1 MTAPA
6 AQRKVWVRRP
16 GASATLVS
24 FSETDVVDDVR
35 EMLLRKYG
43 NSLGRVY
50 DAPDVTLRLSPREAH
65 QGERTLGP
73 DELMTRT
80 LDVYYPGGQT
90 IDEALVIDVPI
101 RRPTPN
107 ASPRGGP
114 PHAYHLASVHREH
127 AAAHRDRDLRGG
139 DYSSHSPIAP
149 DYFGPGVV
157 PDYYNHGALTAE
169 SEYPTASLAHES
181 TMAGVGAGSGSGGSG
196 GAGARSAGS
205 QHLYPPSP
213 GHLHPTHK
221 GSLLRSPPGGAGS
234 GVSAASL
241 QDGGGSGGAGGSG
254 GGSGGSAGNSPLNH
268 PHSITILA
276 TGQAPTIPS
285 LPSPGGSSRRSHK
298 ERPKI
303 HRQFSSVPDDGSGIG
318 REGSSPQT
326 NGASNS
332 GVSAQKGLTAS
343 GLKIP
348 IAAPLPGKSGSGR
361 GSIADSLHQKAKGGA
376 GDGGAGGS
384 SSGGGSAE
392 KDGGGGGGGGGKNGV
407 LLNGS
412 VNGGSNNAGAARAV
426 ASPPR
431 PMSPMRGKR
440 AKKSARPLNNGN
452 SIVNDSNK
460 TANDD
465 SQNTVQLGPLTVPP
479 INVLIVE
486 DNIINLKLLEAFV
499 KRLKVR
505 WQTAMNG
512 RDAVAK
518 WRTGGFHLV
527 LMDIQLPLMSGLDAT
542 REIRRLE
549 RVNSIGVFAST
560 PSDSIGVGRDPQSDK
575 LANLALFKSPVI
587 IVALTASSLQ
597 SDRNDALAAGC
608 NDFLTKPVNF
618 VWLEKKIME
627 WGCMQALIDFDGW
640 RKWKEQKLPTQG
652 SSQPAHSVGNH
663 NGGSGS
669 GGGSGAS
676 NGNGRDNTASS
687 DATPSKKSKRF
698 SGHVKRPSMSS
709 LTKGESSETTNTVS
723 SAESPGPGHTRTNSG
738 SVAAGSAGRS
748 PLSKPSISERLAAA
762 SAAVEMDNA
771 AREQDASEEK
781 EKEKK

>member
-1 MTAPA
+1 MATPA

-16 GASATLVS
+16 GASATLVA
-24 FSETDVVDDVR
+24 FNETDVVDDVR

-101 RRPTPN
+101 RRVTPN

-114 PHAYHLASVHREH
+114 PHAYHLGSVHSNTH
-127 AAAHRDRDLRGG
+127 AHSHR
-139 DYSSHSPIAP
+139 DYSSHSAAAP

-169 SEYPTASLAHES
+169 SEYSNATLAPDAGIAGGGGGRAAS
-181 TMAGVGAGSGSGGSG
+181 
-196 GAGARSAGS
+196 S
-205 QHLYPPSP
+205 QHLHPPSP
-213 GHLHPTHK
+213 GHLHPSHK
-221 GSLLRSPPGGAGS
+221 GSIRSPTGGAVGGAGQ
-234 GVSAASL
+234 SL
-241 QDGGGSGGAGGSG
+241 QGGGG
-254 GGSGGSAGNSPLNH
+254 GGGGGSAGNSPLNH
-268 PHSITILA
+268 PHSISILA
-276 TGQAPTIPS
+276 TGQAPPLPN

-303 HRQFSSVPDDGSGIG
+303 HRQLSSVPDDISGSGQ
-318 REGSSPQT
+318 GSSSQI
-326 NGASNS
+326 NGSS
-332 GVSAQKGLTAS
+332 GGVSGQKGLNAS

-348 IAAPLPGKSGSGR
+348 IAAPIAGKPGAGR
-361 GSIADSLHQKAKGGA
+361 GSIADGLSQKTKGA
-376 GDGGAGGS
+376 GD
-384 SSGGGSAE
+384 
-392 KDGGGGGGGGGKNGV
+392 KDGADKDSGKNGV
-407 LLNGS
+407 NGS
-412 VNGGSNNAGAARAV
+412 TNGNSNAASARSV

-440 AKKSARPLNNGN
+440 AKKSARSLNNGN
-452 SIVNDSNK
+452 SNGNSN
-460 TANDD
+460 ANDD
-465 SQNTVQLGPLTVPP
+465 TRNNTVQLGPLTVPP

-575 LANLALFKSPVI
+575 LANMALFKSPVI

-608 NDFLTKPVNF
+608 NDFLTKV
-618 VWLEKKIME
+618 
-627 WGCMQALIDFDGW
+627 
-640 RKWKEQKLPTQG
+640 RPT
-652 SSQPAHSVGNH
+652 SPLFILANV
-663 NGGSGS
+663 
-669 GGGSGAS
+669 
-676 NGNGRDNTASS
+676 
-687 DATPSKKSKRF
+687 
-698 SGHVKRPSMSS
+698 S
-709 LTKGESSETTNTVS
+709 LTV
-723 SAESPGPGHTRTNSG
+723 
-738 SVAAGSAGRS
+738 
-748 PLSKPSISERLAAA
+748 
-762 SAAVEMDNA
+762 
-771 AREQDASEEK
+771 
-781 EKEKK
+781 

>member
-1 MTAPA
+1 MATPA

-16 GASATLVS
+16 GASATLVA
-24 FSETDVVDDVR
+24 FNETDVVDDVR

-90 IDEALVIDVPI
+90 IEEALVIDVPI
-101 RRPTPN
+101 RRVTPN

-114 PHAYHLASVHREH
+114 PHAYHLASVHHDRGIGGGRGGVD
-127 AAAHRDRDLRGG
+127 HRG
-139 DYSSHSPIAP
+139 DYSSHSALAP
-149 DYFGPGVV
+149 DYFGPSVV

-169 SEYPTASLAHES
+169 SEYSQATLAPES
-181 TMAGVGAGSGSGGSG
+181 ALTGPG
-196 GAGARSAGS
+196 GARGGGGGGAGS

-213 GHLHPTHK
+213 GHLHPTHT
-221 GSLLRSPPGGAGS
+221 GGIIRSPTGGAGS

-241 QDGGGSGGAGGSG
+241 QGGAGGVGGAG
-254 GGSGGSAGNSPLNH
+254 GGGGGGGSAGNSPLNH
-268 PHSITILA
+268 PHSISILA
-276 TGQAPTIPS
+276 TGQAPPLPN
-285 LPSPGGSSRRSHK
+285 LPSPGGGSSRRSHK

-303 HRQFSSVPDDGSGIG
+303 HRQLSSVPDDGTGSG
-318 REGSSPQT
+318 REGSLPQI
-326 NGASNS
+326 NGS
-332 GVSAQKGLTAS
+332 SANGIPGQQGLTAS
-343 GLKIP
+343 GIKIP
-348 IAAPLPGKSGSGR
+348 VAAPLPGKGGSGR
-361 GSIADSLHQKAKGGA
+361 SSIADGLNQKIKGTPS
-376 GDGGAGGS
+376 DP
-384 SSGGGSAE
+384 SGGGMD
-392 KDGGGGGGGGGKNGV
+392 KDGAKNGV
-407 LLNGS
+407 NGTT
-412 VNGGSNNAGAARAV
+412 NGNSGAAAARSV

-440 AKKSARPLNNGN
+440 AKKSARSNGSSGLLNG
-452 SIVNDSNK
+452 SSSNNN
-460 TANDD
+460 ADD
-465 SQNTVQLGPLTVPP
+465 SHNNSNGYYIVQLGPLTVPP

-486 DNIINLKLLEAFV
+486 DNIINLKLLEAFI

-608 NDFLTKPVNF
+608 NDFLTKVRLPS
-618 VWLEKKIME
+618 
-627 WGCMQALIDFDGW
+627 ALLI
-640 RKWKEQKLPTQG
+640 
-652 SSQPAHSVGNH
+652 
-663 NGGSGS
+663 
-669 GGGSGAS
+669 
-676 NGNGRDNTASS
+676 
-687 DATPSKKSKRF
+687 
-698 SGHVKRPSMSS
+698 
-709 LTKGESSETTNTVS
+709 
-723 SAESPGPGHTRTNSG
+723 
-738 SVAAGSAGRS
+738 
-748 PLSKPSISERLAAA
+748 
-762 SAAVEMDNA
+762 
-771 AREQDASEEK
+771 
-781 EKEKK
+781 

>member
-1 MTAPA
+1 MATPA

-16 GASATLVS
+16 GASATLVA
-24 FSETDVVDDVR
+24 FNETDVVDDVR

-50 DAPDVTLRLSPREAH
+50 DAPDVILRLNPREAH

-90 IDEALVIDVPI
+90 IEEALVIDVPI
-101 RRPTPN
+101 RRVTPN

-114 PHAYHLASVHREH
+114 PHAYHLTAVHHHDRGSRH
-127 AAAHRDRDLRGG
+127 DHRG
-139 DYSSHSPIAP
+139 DYSSHSAMAAP

-169 SEYPTASLAHES
+169 SEYSQATLAPES
-181 TMAGVGAGSGSGGSG
+181 ALTGPG
-196 GAGARSAGS
+196 GARGGASASS

-213 GHLHPTHK
+213 SHLHPTHK
-221 GSLLRSPPGGAGS
+221 TGTIRSATGGAGS

-241 QDGGGSGGAGGSG
+241 QGVGGVGGGGGGAGSG
-254 GGSGGSAGNSPLNH
+254 GGGGSAGNSPLNH
-268 PHSITILA
+268 PHSISILA
-276 TGQAPTIPS
+276 TGQAPPLPN

-303 HRQFSSVPDDGSGIG
+303 HRQLSSVPDDGTGSG
-318 REGSSPQT
+318 REGPSSQI
-326 NGASNS
+326 NGSGGS
-332 GVSAQKGLTAS
+332 GVSGQKGLTAS
-343 GLKIP
+343 GLKMP
-348 IAAPLPGKSGSGR
+348 IVAPIPGKGGSGR
-361 GSIADSLHQKAKGGA
+361 SSIADGLNQKIKGASDTNGV
-376 GDGGAGGS
+376 D
-384 SSGGGSAE
+384 
-392 KDGGGGGGGGGKNGV
+392 KDGGKNGV
-407 LLNGS
+407 NGTTNGS
-412 VNGGSNNAGAARAV
+412 SGAASARSIS
-426 ASPPR
+426 SPPR

-440 AKKSARPLNNGN
+440 AKKSARNGSGLLNGSTNN
-452 SIVNDSNK
+452 
-460 TANDD
+460 ADD
-465 SQNTVQLGPLTVPP
+465 SHNGGGNNIVQLGPLTVPP

-575 LANLALFKSPVI
+575 LANMALFKSPVI

-618 VWLEKKIME
+618 LWLEKKIME

-640 RKWKEQKLPTQG
+640 RKWKEQKLPAQTS
-652 SSQPAHSVGNH
+652 SSQTAHADGN
-663 NGGSGS
+663 SG
-669 GGGSGAS
+669 
-676 NGNGRDNTASS
+676 NGNTGNNGSS
-687 DATPSKKSKRF
+687 DATSSKKSKKS
-698 SGHVKRPSMSS
+698 SGHSKRPSMS
-709 LTKGESSETTNTVS
+709 LAAEGESSETTNTVS
-723 SAESPGPGHTRTNSG
+723 STESPGPGHTRTNSG
-738 SVAAGSAGRS
+738 SVTAGSPGRS

-762 SAAVEMDNA
+762 TAAVEVDNA
-771 AREQDASEEK
+771 AMDSEKPEKK
-781 EKEKK
+781 EKAKK